1 MIIINKKIGNF
12 MNDNEV
18 ENLIKLEE
26 SSHKTSLNLIAS
38 ENYPSKDVLKACSS
52 IFSTK
57 YAEGYPG
64 ARYYEGCEIS
74 DDIENL
80 ARERAKELFKCDH
93 VNVQVHS
100 GTQANQAVFLS
111 VMKPEDNIL
120 SMKLDQGGHLSHGSK
135 VNFSG
140 KIYNCNFYGVDRET
154 ELIDFDQVKKI
165 ALEKRPRIIIC
176 GASAYSRIIDFK
188 KFSDIANEVG
198 AYLLS
203 DVAHISGLIAANVH
217 PSPVPHSDFVTTTTH
232 KTLRGPRGAMI
243 MCKNEFSNIIDKAVF
258 PGMQGGPFM
267 NMIAAKAVAYSE
279 ALNVNF
285 KDYSKQVVKNS
296 KKLSHVI
303 SSNGFRIVSGGTDNH
318 QFTIDL
324 SKNNLTGAEIA
335 TLLRNNG
342 IIANKNGIPYDN
354 FSPKITSGI
363 RLGTPALTTRGMKE
377 DQMEVLGN
385 LIVNII
391 NNRNDNNMLHKLSND
406 VKALASGFK
415 LPGVDN

>member
-1 MIIINKKIGNF
+1 MIDK
-12 MNDNEV
+12 EV
-18 ENLIKLEE
+18 KNLINLEE
-26 SSHKTSLNLIAS
+26 SSHRNSLNLIAS
-38 ENYPSKDVLKACSS
+38 ENYPSKDVLDACGS

-80 ARERAKELFKCDH
+80 AIERAKKLFKCDH

-111 VMKPEDNIL
+111 VMKPQDNIL

-140 KIYNCNFYGVDRET
+140 KIYDCNFYGVDRES
-154 ELIDFDQVKKI
+154 ELIDFHQVKRI
-165 ALEKRPRIIIC
+165 AMEKKPKIIIC
-176 GASAYSRIIDFK
+176 GASAYSRTIDFQ
-188 KFSDIANEVG
+188 KFSDIAKEVG

-203 DVAHISGLIAANVH
+203 DVAHISGLIAADVH
-217 PSPVPHSDFVTTTTH
+217 PSPVPYSDFVTTTTH

-267 NMIAAKAVAYSE
+267 NMIAAKAIAYSE
-279 ALNVNF
+279 ALGSEF
-285 KDYSKQVVKNS
+285 KNYSKQIVKNA
-296 KKLSHVI
+296 KKLSSTI
-303 SSNGFRIVSGGTDNH
+303 SSSGFRIVSGGTDNH

-324 SKNNLTGAEIA
+324 SRNNLTGAEIA
-335 TLLRNNG
+335 SLLRNSG

-354 FSPKITSGI
+354 HPPKITSGI
-363 RLGTPALTTRGMKE
+363 RLGTPALTSRGMKE
-377 DQMEVLGN
+377 DQMVTLGN
-385 LIVNII
+385 LIVDII
-391 NNRNDNNMLHKLSND
+391 NNRNDINTLNKLSND
-406 VKALASGFK
+406 VKALASSFK

>member
-1 MIIINKKIGNF
+1 MKDKEVKSLIN
-12 MNDNEV
+12 
-18 ENLIKLEE
+18 LEE
-26 SSHKTSLNLIAS
+26 ISHRTSLNLIAS
-38 ENYPSKDVLKACSS
+38 ENYPSKDVLNACGSV
-52 IFSTK
+52 FSTK

-80 ARERAKELFKCDH
+80 AIDRAKKLFGCEH

-111 VMKPEDNIL
+111 VMKPGDNIL

-140 KIYNCNFYGVDRET
+140 KIYDCNFYGVDRES

-165 ALEKRPRIIIC
+165 AFEKKPRIIIC
-176 GASAYSRIIDFK
+176 GASAYSRIIDFE
-188 KFSDIANEVG
+188 KFSNIAKEVG

-203 DVAHISGLIAANVH
+203 DIAHISGLVAANVH

-243 MCKNEFSNIIDKAVF
+243 MCKREFSNIVDKSVF

-267 NMIAAKAVAYSE
+267 NMVAAKAVAYNE
-279 ALNVNF
+279 ALNDEF
-285 KDYSKQVVKNS
+285 KSYAHQVVKNA
-296 KKLSHVI
+296 KKLSSII

-324 SKNNLTGAEIA
+324 SGNNMTGAEIA
-335 TLLRNNG
+335 ILLRKNG

-354 FSPKITSGI
+354 HPPKITSGI
-363 RLGTPALTTRGMKE
+363 RIGTPALTSRGMKE
-377 DQMEVLGN
+377 DQMDVLGN
-385 LIVNII
+385 LIVGII
-391 NNRNDNNMLHKLSND
+391 NNKNDNIMLNKLSND
-406 VKALASGFK
+406 VKALASAFK

>member
-1 MIIINKKIGNF
+1 MIDK
-12 MNDNEV
+12 EV
-18 ENLIKLEE
+18 KNLINLEE
-26 SSHKTSLNLIAS
+26 SSHRNSLNLIAS
-38 ENYPSKDVLKACSS
+38 ENYPSKDVLDACGS

-80 ARERAKELFKCDH
+80 AIERAKKLFKCDH

-111 VMKPEDNIL
+111 VMKPQDNIL

-140 KIYNCNFYGVDRET
+140 KIYDCNFYGVDRES
-154 ELIDFDQVKKI
+154 ELIDFDQVKRI
-165 ALEKRPRIIIC
+165 AMEKKPKIIIC
-176 GASAYSRIIDFK
+176 GASAYSRTIDFQ
-188 KFSDIANEVG
+188 KFSDIAKEVG

-203 DVAHISGLIAANVH
+203 DVAHISGLIAADIH
-217 PSPVPHSDFVTTTTH
+217 PSPVPYSDFVTTTTH

-243 MCKNEFSNIIDKAVF
+243 MSKNEFSNIIDKAVF

-267 NMIAAKAVAYSE
+267 NMLAAKAIAYSE
-279 ALNVNF
+279 ALGSEF
-285 KDYSKQVVKNS
+285 KNYSKQIVKNA
-296 KKLSHVI
+296 KKLSSTI
-303 SSNGFRIVSGGTDNH
+303 SSSGFRIVSGGTDNH

-324 SKNNLTGAEIA
+324 SRNNLTGAEIA
-335 TLLRNNG
+335 SLLRNSG

-354 FSPKITSGI
+354 LPPKITSGI
-363 RLGTPALTTRGMKE
+363 RLGTPALTSRGMKE
-377 DQMEVLGN
+377 DQMVTLGN
-385 LIVNII
+385 LIVDII
-391 NNRNDNNMLHKLSND
+391 NNRNDINTLNKLSND
-406 VKALASGFK
+406 VKALASSFK

>member
-1 MIIINKKIGNF
+1 MIDK
-12 MNDNEV
+12 EV
-18 ENLIKLEE
+18 KNLINLEE
-26 SSHKTSLNLIAS
+26 SSHRNSLNLIAS
-38 ENYPSKDVLKACSS
+38 ENYPSKDVLDACGS
-52 IFSTK
+52 IFTTK

-80 ARERAKELFKCDH
+80 AIERAKKLFKCDH

-111 VMKPEDNIL
+111 VMKPQDNIL

-140 KIYNCNFYGVDRET
+140 KIYDCNFYGVDRES
-154 ELIDFDQVKKI
+154 ELIDFHQVKRI
-165 ALEKRPRIIIC
+165 AMEKKPKIIIC
-176 GASAYSRIIDFK
+176 GASAYSRTIDFQ
-188 KFSDIANEVG
+188 KFSDIAKEVG

-203 DVAHISGLIAANVH
+203 DVAHISGLIAADVH
-217 PSPVPHSDFVTTTTH
+217 PSPVPYSDFVTTTTH

-267 NMIAAKAVAYSE
+267 NMIAAKAIAYSE
-279 ALNVNF
+279 ALGSEF
-285 KDYSKQVVKNS
+285 KNYSKQIVKNA
-296 KKLSHVI
+296 KKLSSTI
-303 SSNGFRIVSGGTDNH
+303 SSSGFRIVSGGTDNH

-324 SKNNLTGAEIA
+324 SRNNLTGAEIA
-335 TLLRNNG
+335 SLLRNSG

-354 FSPKITSGI
+354 HPPKITSGI
-363 RLGTPALTTRGMKE
+363 RLGTPALTSRGMKE
-377 DQMEVLGN
+377 DQMVTLGN
-385 LIVNII
+385 LIVDII
-391 NNRNDNNMLHKLSND
+391 NNRNDINTLNKLSND
-406 VKALASGFK
+406 VKALASSFK

>member
-1 MIIINKKIGNF
+1 MIDK
-12 MNDNEV
+12 EV
-18 ENLIKLEE
+18 KNLINLEE
-26 SSHKTSLNLIAS
+26 SSHRNSLNLIAS
-38 ENYPSKDVLKACSS
+38 ENYPSKDVLDACGS

-80 ARERAKELFKCDH
+80 AIERAKKLFKCDH

-100 GTQANQAVFLS
+100 GTQANQAIFLS
-111 VMKPEDNIL
+111 VMKPQDNIL

-140 KIYNCNFYGVDRET
+140 KIYDCNFYGVDRES
-154 ELIDFDQVKKI
+154 ELIDFDQVKRI
-165 ALEKRPRIIIC
+165 AMEKKPKIIIC
-176 GASAYSRIIDFK
+176 GASAYSRTIDFQ
-188 KFSDIANEVG
+188 KFSDIAKEVG

-203 DVAHISGLIAANVH
+203 DVAHISGLIAADVH
-217 PSPVPHSDFVTTTTH
+217 PSPVPYSDFVTTTTH

-243 MCKNEFSNIIDKAVF
+243 MSKNEFSNIIDKAVF

-267 NMIAAKAVAYSE
+267 NMLAAKAIAYSE
-279 ALNVNF
+279 ALGSEF
-285 KDYSKQVVKNS
+285 KNYSKQIVKNA
-296 KKLSHVI
+296 KKLSSTI
-303 SSNGFRIVSGGTDNH
+303 SSSGFRIVSGGTDNH

-324 SKNNLTGAEIA
+324 SRNNLTGAEIA
-335 TLLRNNG
+335 SLLRNSG

-354 FSPKITSGI
+354 LPPKITSGI
-363 RLGTPALTTRGMKE
+363 RLGTPALTSRGMKE
-377 DQMEVLGN
+377 DQMVTLGN
-385 LIVNII
+385 LIVDII
-391 NNRNDNNMLHKLSND
+391 NNRNDINTLNKLSND
-406 VKALASGFK
+406 VKALASSFK

>member
-1 MIIINKKIGNF
+1 MKDKEVKSLIN
-12 MNDNEV
+12 
-18 ENLIKLEE
+18 LEE
-26 SSHKTSLNLIAS
+26 ISHRTSLNLIAS
-38 ENYPSKDVLKACSS
+38 ENYPSKDVLNACGSV
-52 IFSTK
+52 FSTK

-80 ARERAKELFKCDH
+80 AIDRAKKLFGCEH

-111 VMKPEDNIL
+111 VMKPGDNIL

-140 KIYNCNFYGVDRET
+140 KIYDCNFYGVDRES

-165 ALEKRPRIIIC
+165 AFEKKPRIIIC
-176 GASAYSRIIDFK
+176 GASAYSRIIDFE
-188 KFSDIANEVG
+188 KFSNIAKEVG

-203 DVAHISGLIAANVH
+203 DIAHISGLVAANVH

-243 MCKNEFSNIIDKAVF
+243 MCKNEFSNIVDKSVF

-267 NMIAAKAVAYSE
+267 NMVAAKAVAYNE
-279 ALNVNF
+279 ALNDEF
-285 KDYSKQVVKNS
+285 KTYAHQVVNNA
-296 KKLSHVI
+296 KKLSSII

-324 SKNNLTGAEIA
+324 SGNNMTGAEIA
-335 TLLRNNG
+335 ILLRKNG

-354 FSPKITSGI
+354 HPPKITSGI
-363 RLGTPALTTRGMKE
+363 RIGTPALTSRGMKE
-377 DQMEVLGN
+377 DQMDVLGN
-385 LIVNII
+385 LIVGII
-391 NNRNDNNMLHKLSND
+391 NNRNDNIMLNKLSND
-406 VKALASGFK
+406 VKALASAFK

>member
-1 MIIINKKIGNF
+1 MIDK
-12 MNDNEV
+12 EV
-18 ENLIKLEE
+18 KNLINLEE
-26 SSHKTSLNLIAS
+26 SSHRNSLNLIAS
-38 ENYPSKDVLKACSS
+38 ENYPSKDVLDACGS

-80 ARERAKELFKCDH
+80 AIERAKKLFKCDH

-111 VMKPEDNIL
+111 VMKPQDNIL

-140 KIYNCNFYGVDRET
+140 KIYDCNFYGVDRES
-154 ELIDFDQVKKI
+154 ELIDFHQVKRI
-165 ALEKRPRIIIC
+165 AMEKKPKIIIC
-176 GASAYSRIIDFK
+176 GASAYSRTIDFQ
-188 KFSDIANEVG
+188 KFSDIAKEVG

-203 DVAHISGLIAANVH
+203 DVAHISGLIAADVH
-217 PSPVPHSDFVTTTTH
+217 PSPVPYSDFVTTTTH

-267 NMIAAKAVAYSE
+267 SMIAAKAIAYSE
-279 ALNVNF
+279 ALGSEF
-285 KDYSKQVVKNS
+285 KNYSKQIVKNA
-296 KKLSHVI
+296 KKLSSTI
-303 SSNGFRIVSGGTDNH
+303 SSSGFRIVSGGTDNH

-324 SKNNLTGAEIA
+324 SRNNLTGAEIA
-335 TLLRNNG
+335 SLLRNSG

-354 FSPKITSGI
+354 HPPKITSGI
-363 RLGTPALTTRGMKE
+363 RLGTPALTSRGMKE
-377 DQMEVLGN
+377 DQMVTLGN
-385 LIVNII
+385 LIVDII
-391 NNRNDNNMLHKLSND
+391 NNRNDINTLNKLSND
-406 VKALASGFK
+406 VKALASSFK

>member
-1 MIIINKKIGNF
+1 MKDKEVKSLIN
-12 MNDNEV
+12 
-18 ENLIKLEE
+18 LEE
-26 SSHKTSLNLIAS
+26 ISHRTSLNLIAS
-38 ENYPSKDVLKACSS
+38 ENYPSKDVLNACGSV
-52 IFSTK
+52 FSTK

-80 ARERAKELFKCDH
+80 AIDRAKKLFGCEH

-111 VMKPEDNIL
+111 VMKPGDNIL

-140 KIYNCNFYGVDRET
+140 KIYDCNFYGVDRES

-165 ALEKRPRIIIC
+165 AFEKKPRIIIC
-176 GASAYSRIIDFK
+176 GASAYSRIIDFE
-188 KFSDIANEVG
+188 KFSNIAKEVG

-203 DVAHISGLIAANVH
+203 DIAHISGLVAANVH

-243 MCKNEFSNIIDKAVF
+243 MCKNEFSNIVDKSVF

-267 NMIAAKAVAYSE
+267 NMVAAKAVAYNE
-279 ALNVNF
+279 ALNDEF
-285 KDYSKQVVKNS
+285 KTYAHQVVNNA
-296 KKLSHVI
+296 KKLSSII

-324 SKNNLTGAEIA
+324 SGNNMTGAEIA
-335 TLLRNNG
+335 ILLRKNG

-354 FSPKITSGI
+354 HPPKITSGI
-363 RLGTPALTTRGMKE
+363 RIGTPALTSRGMKE
-377 DQMEVLGN
+377 DQMDVLGN
-385 LIVNII
+385 LIVGII
-391 NNRNDNNMLHKLSND
+391 NNKNDNIMLNKLSND
-406 VKALASGFK
+406 VKALASAFK

>member
-1 MIIINKKIGNF
+1 MIDK
-12 MNDNEV
+12 EV
-18 ENLIKLEE
+18 KNLINLEE
-26 SSHKTSLNLIAS
+26 SSHRNSLNLIAS
-38 ENYPSKDVLKACSS
+38 ENYPSKDVLDACGS

-80 ARERAKELFKCDH
+80 AIERAKKLFKCDH

-111 VMKPEDNIL
+111 VMKPQDNIL

-140 KIYNCNFYGVDRET
+140 KIYDCNFYGVDRES
-154 ELIDFDQVKKI
+154 ELIDFHQVKRI
-165 ALEKRPRIIIC
+165 AMEKKPKVIIC
-176 GASAYSRIIDFK
+176 GASAYSRTIDFQ
-188 KFSDIANEVG
+188 KFSDIAKEVG

-203 DVAHISGLIAANVH
+203 DVAHISGLIAADVH
-217 PSPVPHSDFVTTTTH
+217 PSPVPYSDFVTTTTH

-243 MCKNEFSNIIDKAVF
+243 MCKNEFSNIIDKSVF

-267 NMIAAKAVAYSE
+267 NMIAAKAIAYSE
-279 ALNVNF
+279 ALGSEF
-285 KDYSKQVVKNS
+285 KNYSKQIVKNA
-296 KKLSHVI
+296 KKLSSTI
-303 SSNGFRIVSGGTDNH
+303 SSSGFRIVSGGTDNH

-324 SKNNLTGAEIA
+324 SRNNLTGAEIA
-335 TLLRNNG
+335 SLLRNSG

-354 FSPKITSGI
+354 HPPKITSGI
-363 RLGTPALTTRGMKE
+363 RLGTPALTSRGMKE
-377 DQMEVLGN
+377 DQMVTLGN
-385 LIVNII
+385 LIVDII
-391 NNRNDNNMLHKLSND
+391 NNRNDINTLNKLSND
-406 VKALASGFK
+406 VKALASSFK

>member
-1 MIIINKKIGNF
+1 
-12 MNDNEV
+12 MNDKEV
-18 ENLIKLEE
+18 ENLINLEE
-26 SSHKTSLNLIAS
+26 KSHKTSLNLIAS
-38 ENYPSKDVLKACSS
+38 ENYPSNDVLNACGS

-64 ARYYEGCEIS
+64 ARYYEGCEIT

-80 ARERAKELFKCDH
+80 AIERAKKLFKCDH

-120 SMKLDQGGHLSHGSK
+120 SMKLDQGGHLSQGSK

-140 KIYNCNFYGVDRET
+140 KIYDCNFYGVDRET
-154 ELIDFDQVKKI
+154 EIIDFDQVKKI
-165 ALEKRPRIIIC
+165 AFEKKPKIIIC
-176 GASAYSRIIDFK
+176 GASAYSRTIDFE

-243 MCKNEFSNIIDKAVF
+243 MCKKEFSNIIDKAVF
-258 PGMQGGPFM
+258 PGMQGGPFV
-267 NMIAAKAVAYSE
+267 NMIAAKAITYNE
-279 ALNVNF
+279 ALGIEF
-285 KDYSKQVVKNS
+285 KEYSKQVVKNA
-296 KKLSHVI
+296 KKLSSVI
-303 SSNGFRIVSGGTDNH
+303 SSGGFRIVSGGTDNH

-324 SKNNLTGAEIA
+324 SRNNLTGAEIA
-335 TLLRNNG
+335 TLLRSNG

-354 FSPKITSGI
+354 HPPKITSGI
-363 RLGTPALTTRGMKE
+363 RLGTPALTSRCMVE

-391 NNRNDNNMLHKLSND
+391 NNKDDNNMLNKLSND
-406 VKALASGFK
+406 VKALASAFK

>member
-1 MIIINKKIGNF
+1 MKDKEVKSLIN
-12 MNDNEV
+12 
-18 ENLIKLEE
+18 LEE
-26 SSHKTSLNLIAS
+26 ISHRTSLNLIAS
-38 ENYPSKDVLKACSS
+38 ENYPSKDVLNACGSV
-52 IFSTK
+52 FSTK

-80 ARERAKELFKCDH
+80 AIDRAKKLFGCEH

-111 VMKPEDNIL
+111 VMKPGDNIL

-140 KIYNCNFYGVDRET
+140 KIYDCNFYGVDRES

-165 ALEKRPRIIIC
+165 AFEKKPRIIIC
-176 GASAYSRIIDFK
+176 GASAYSRIIDFE
-188 KFSDIANEVG
+188 KFSNIAKEVG

-203 DVAHISGLIAANVH
+203 DIAHISGLVAANVH

-243 MCKNEFSNIIDKAVF
+243 MCKNEFSNIVDKSVF

-267 NMIAAKAVAYSE
+267 NMVAAKAVAYNE
-279 ALNVNF
+279 ALDDEF
-285 KDYSKQVVKNS
+285 KTYAHQVVNNA
-296 KKLSHVI
+296 KKLSNII

-324 SKNNLTGAEIA
+324 SGNNMTGAEIA
-335 TLLRNNG
+335 ILLRKNG

-354 FSPKITSGI
+354 HPPKITSGI
-363 RLGTPALTTRGMKE
+363 RIGTPALTSRGMKE
-377 DQMEVLGN
+377 DQMDVLGN
-385 LIVNII
+385 LIVGII
-391 NNRNDNNMLHKLSND
+391 NNRNDNIMLNKLSND
-406 VKALASGFK
+406 VKALASAFK

>member
-1 MIIINKKIGNF
+1 MKDKEVKSLIN
-12 MNDNEV
+12 
-18 ENLIKLEE
+18 LEE
-26 SSHKTSLNLIAS
+26 ISHRTSLNLIAS
-38 ENYPSKDVLKACSS
+38 ENYPSKDVLNACGS

-80 ARERAKELFKCDH
+80 AIDRAKKLFGCEH

-111 VMKPEDNIL
+111 VMKPGDNIL

-140 KIYNCNFYGVDRET
+140 KIYDCNFYGVDRES

-165 ALEKRPRIIIC
+165 AFEKKPRIIIC
-176 GASAYSRIIDFK
+176 GASAYSRIIDFE
-188 KFSDIANEVG
+188 KFSNIAKEVG

-203 DVAHISGLIAANVH
+203 DIAHISGLVAANVH

-243 MCKNEFSNIIDKAVF
+243 MCKNEFSNIVDKSVF

-267 NMIAAKAVAYSE
+267 NMVAAKAVAYNE
-279 ALNVNF
+279 ALNDEF
-285 KDYSKQVVKNS
+285 KTYAHQVVNNA
-296 KKLSHVI
+296 KKLSSII

-324 SKNNLTGAEIA
+324 SENNMTGAEIA
-335 TLLRNNG
+335 ILLRKNG

-354 FSPKITSGI
+354 HPPKITSGI
-363 RLGTPALTTRGMKE
+363 RIGTPALTSRGMKE
-377 DQMEVLGN
+377 DQMDVLGN
-385 LIVNII
+385 LIVGII
-391 NNRNDNNMLHKLSND
+391 NNKNDNIMLNKLSND
-406 VKALASGFK
+406 VKALASAFK

>member
-1 MIIINKKIGNF
+1 MKDKEVKSLIN
-12 MNDNEV
+12 
-18 ENLIKLEE
+18 LEE
-26 SSHKTSLNLIAS
+26 ISHRTSLNLIAS
-38 ENYPSKDVLKACSS
+38 ENYPSKDVLNACGS

-80 ARERAKELFKCDH
+80 AIDRAKKLFGCEH

-111 VMKPEDNIL
+111 VMKPGDNIL

-140 KIYNCNFYGVDRET
+140 KIYDCNFYGVDRES

-165 ALEKRPRIIIC
+165 AFEKKPRIIIC
-176 GASAYSRIIDFK
+176 GASAYSRIIDFE
-188 KFSDIANEVG
+188 KFSNIAKEIG

-203 DVAHISGLIAANVH
+203 DIAHISGLVAANAH

-243 MCKNEFSNIIDKAVF
+243 MCKNEFSNIVDKSVF

-267 NMIAAKAVAYSE
+267 NMVAAKAVAYNE
-279 ALNVNF
+279 ALNDEF
-285 KDYSKQVVKNS
+285 KTYAHQVVNNA
-296 KKLSHVI
+296 KKLSSII

-324 SKNNLTGAEIA
+324 SENNMTGAEIA
-335 TLLRNNG
+335 ILLRKNG

-354 FSPKITSGI
+354 HPPKITSGI
-363 RLGTPALTTRGMKE
+363 RIGTPALTSRGMKE
-377 DQMEVLGN
+377 DQMDVLGN
-385 LIVNII
+385 LIVGII
-391 NNRNDNNMLHKLSND
+391 NNKNDNIMLNKLSND
-406 VKALASGFK
+406 VKALASAFK

>member
-1 MIIINKKIGNF
+1 MKDKEVKSLIN
-12 MNDNEV
+12 
-18 ENLIKLEE
+18 LEE
-26 SSHKTSLNLIAS
+26 ISHRTSLNLIAS
-38 ENYPSKDVLKACSS
+38 ENYPSKDVLNACGSV
-52 IFSTK
+52 FSTK

-80 ARERAKELFKCDH
+80 AIDRAKKLFGCEH

-111 VMKPEDNIL
+111 AMKPGDNIL

-140 KIYNCNFYGVDRET
+140 KIYDCNFYGVDRES

-165 ALEKRPRIIIC
+165 AFEKKPRIIIC
-176 GASAYSRIIDFK
+176 GASAYSRIIDFE
-188 KFSDIANEVG
+188 KFSNIAKEVG

-203 DVAHISGLIAANVH
+203 DIAHISGLVAANVH

-243 MCKNEFSNIIDKAVF
+243 MCKNEFSNIVDKSVF

-267 NMIAAKAVAYSE
+267 NMVAAKAVAYNE
-279 ALNVNF
+279 ALDDEF
-285 KDYSKQVVKNS
+285 KTYAHQVVNNA
-296 KKLSHVI
+296 KKLSNII

-324 SKNNLTGAEIA
+324 SGNNMTGAEIA
-335 TLLRNNG
+335 ILLRKNG

-354 FSPKITSGI
+354 HPPKITSGI
-363 RLGTPALTTRGMKE
+363 RIGTPALTSRGMKE
-377 DQMEVLGN
+377 DQMDVLGN
-385 LIVNII
+385 LIVGII
-391 NNRNDNNMLHKLSND
+391 NNRNDNIMLNKLSND
-406 VKALASGFK
+406 VKALASAFK

>member
-1 MIIINKKIGNF
+1 MKDKEVKSLIN
-12 MNDNEV
+12 
-18 ENLIKLEE
+18 LEE
-26 SSHKTSLNLIAS
+26 ISHRTSLNLIAS
-38 ENYPSKDVLKACSS
+38 ENYPSKDVLNACGSV
-52 IFSTK
+52 FSTK

-80 ARERAKELFKCDH
+80 AIDRAKKLFGCEH

-111 VMKPEDNIL
+111 AMKPGDNIL

-140 KIYNCNFYGVDRET
+140 KIYDCNFYGVDRES

-165 ALEKRPRIIIC
+165 AFEKKPRIIIC
-176 GASAYSRIIDFK
+176 GASAYSRIIDFEE
-188 KFSDIANEVG
+188 FSNIAKEVG

-203 DVAHISGLIAANVH
+203 DIAHISGLVAANVH

-243 MCKNEFSNIIDKAVF
+243 MCKNEFSNIVDKSVF

-267 NMIAAKAVAYSE
+267 NMVAAKAVAYNE
-279 ALNVNF
+279 ALDDEF
-285 KDYSKQVVKNS
+285 KTYARQVVNNA
-296 KKLSHVI
+296 KKLSNII

-324 SKNNLTGAEIA
+324 SGNNMTGAEIA
-335 TLLRNNG
+335 ILLRKNG

-354 FSPKITSGI
+354 HPPKITSGI
-363 RLGTPALTTRGMKE
+363 RIGTPALTSRGMKE
-377 DQMEVLGN
+377 DQMDVLGN
-385 LIVNII
+385 LIVGII
-391 NNRNDNNMLHKLSND
+391 NNRNDNIMLNKLSND
-406 VKALASGFK
+406 VKALASAFK

>member
-1 MIIINKKIGNF
+1 MKDIQVN
-12 MNDNEV
+12 
-18 ENLIKLEE
+18 NLIKAEE
-26 SSHKTSLNLIAS
+26 KSHKSSLNLIAS
-38 ENYPSKDVLKACSS
+38 ENYPSKNVLKACSS

-74 DDIENL
+74 DDIEKL
-80 ARERAKELFKCDH
+80 AINRAKLLFNAEH

-111 VMKPEDNIL
+111 VMKSGDNIL

-140 KIYNCNFYGVDRET
+140 KIYDCNFYGVDRES

-165 ALEKRPRIIIC
+165 ALEKKPKVIIC
-176 GASAYSRIIDFK
+176 GASAYSRIIDFE
-188 KFSDIANEVG
+188 KFSNIAKEVG

-203 DVAHISGLIAANVH
+203 DIAHISGLIAANVH

-243 MCKNEFSNIIDKAVF
+243 MCKKEFSNIVDKSVF

-267 NMIAAKAVAYSE
+267 NMVAAKAVAYNE
-279 ALNVNF
+279 ALNDEF
-285 KDYSKQVVKNS
+285 KSYANQVVNNA
-296 KKLSHVI
+296 KKLSSII

-324 SKNNLTGAEIA
+324 SKNNLTGSEISS
-335 TLLRNNG
+335 LLRSVG
-342 IIANKNGIPYDN
+342 IIVNKNGIPYDN
-354 FSPKITSGI
+354 HPPKITSGI
-363 RLGTPALTTRGMKE
+363 RIGTPALTSRGMKE
-377 DQMEVLGN
+377 DQMDVLGN
-385 LIVNII
+385 LIVGII
-391 NNRNDNNMLHKLSND
+391 NNRNDNNVLDKLSND
-406 VKALASGFK
+406 VKALASAFK
-415 LPGVDN
+415 LPGVDY

>member
-1 MIIINKKIGNF
+1 MKDKEVKSLIN
-12 MNDNEV
+12 
-18 ENLIKLEE
+18 LEE
-26 SSHKTSLNLIAS
+26 ISHRTSLNLIAS
-38 ENYPSKDVLKACSS
+38 ENYPSKDVLSACGSV
-52 IFSTK
+52 FSTK

-80 ARERAKELFKCDH
+80 AIDRAKKLFGCEH

-111 VMKPEDNIL
+111 VMKPGDNIL

-140 KIYNCNFYGVDRET
+140 KIYDCNFYGVDRES

-165 ALEKRPRIIIC
+165 AFEKKPRIIIC
-176 GASAYSRIIDFK
+176 GASAYSRIIDFE
-188 KFSDIANEVG
+188 KFSNIAKEVG

-203 DVAHISGLIAANVH
+203 DIAHISGLVAANVH

-243 MCKNEFSNIIDKAVF
+243 MCKNEFSNIVDKSVF

-267 NMIAAKAVAYSE
+267 NMVAAKAVAYNE
-279 ALNVNF
+279 ALNDEF
-285 KDYSKQVVKNS
+285 KSYAHQVVNNA
-296 KKLSHVI
+296 KKLSSII

-324 SKNNLTGAEIA
+324 SGNNMTGAEIA
-335 TLLRNNG
+335 ILLRKNG

-354 FSPKITSGI
+354 HPPKITSGI
-363 RLGTPALTTRGMKE
+363 RIGTPALTSRGMKE
-377 DQMEVLGN
+377 DQMDVLGN
-385 LIVNII
+385 LIVGII
-391 NNRNDNNMLHKLSND
+391 NNKNDNIMLNKLSND
-406 VKALASGFK
+406 VKALASAFK

>member
-1 MIIINKKIGNF
+1 
-12 MNDNEV
+12 MNDKEV
-18 ENLIKLEE
+18 KNLINLEE
-26 SSHKTSLNLIAS
+26 KSHKTSLNLIAS
-38 ENYPSKDVLKACSS
+38 ENYPSNDVLNACGS

-64 ARYYEGCEIS
+64 ARYYEGCEIT

-80 ARERAKELFKCDH
+80 AIERAKKLFKCDH

-140 KIYNCNFYGVDRET
+140 KIYDCNFYGVDRET
-154 ELIDFDQVKKI
+154 EIIDFDQVKKI
-165 ALEKRPRIIIC
+165 AFEKKPKIIIC
-176 GASAYSRIIDFK
+176 GASAYSRTIDFE

-243 MCKNEFSNIIDKAVF
+243 MCKKEFSNIIDKAVF
-258 PGMQGGPFM
+258 PGMQGGPFV
-267 NMIAAKAVAYSE
+267 NMIAAKAIAYNE
-279 ALNVNF
+279 ALGIEF
-285 KDYSKQVVKNS
+285 KEYSKQVVKNA
-296 KKLSHVI
+296 
-303 SSNGFRIVSGGTDNH
+303 RIPKSVTKSTR
-318 QFTIDL
+318 TI
-324 SKNNLTGAEIA
+324 I
-335 TLLRNNG
+335 
-342 IIANKNGIPYDN
+342 
-354 FSPKITSGI
+354 FSY
-363 RLGTPALTTRGMKE
+363 L
-377 DQMEVLGN
+377 
-385 LIVNII
+385 
-391 NNRNDNNMLHKLSND
+391 
-406 VKALASGFK
+406 
-415 LPGVDN
+415 

>member
-1 MIIINKKIGNF
+1 
-12 MNDNEV
+12 MNDKEV
-18 ENLIKLEE
+18 ENLINLEE
-26 SSHKTSLNLIAS
+26 KSHKTSLNLIAS
-38 ENYPSKDVLKACSS
+38 ENYPSNDVLNACGS

-64 ARYYEGCEIS
+64 ARYYEGCEIT

-80 ARERAKELFKCDH
+80 AIERAKKLFKCDH

-140 KIYNCNFYGVDRET
+140 KIYDCNFYGVDRET
-154 ELIDFDQVKKI
+154 EIIDFDQVKKI
-165 ALEKRPRIIIC
+165 AFEKKPKIIIC
-176 GASAYSRIIDFK
+176 GASAYSRTINFE

-243 MCKNEFSNIIDKAVF
+243 MCKKEFSNIIDKAVF
-258 PGMQGGPFM
+258 PGMQGGPFV
-267 NMIAAKAVAYSE
+267 NMIAAKAITYNE
-279 ALNVNF
+279 ALGIEF
-285 KDYSKQVVKNS
+285 KEYSKQVVKNA
-296 KKLSHVI
+296 KKLSSVI
-303 SSNGFRIVSGGTDNH
+303 SSGGFRIVSGGTDNH

-324 SKNNLTGAEIA
+324 SRNNLTGAEIA
-335 TLLRNNG
+335 TLLRSNG

-354 FSPKITSGI
+354 HPPKITSGI
-363 RLGTPALTTRGMKE
+363 RLGTPALTSRGMVE

-391 NNRNDNNMLHKLSND
+391 NNKDDNNMLNKLSND
-406 VKALASGFK
+406 VKALASAFK

>member
-1 MIIINKKIGNF
+1 
-12 MNDNEV
+12 MNDKEV
-18 ENLIKLEE
+18 KNLINLEE
-26 SSHKTSLNLIAS
+26 SSHKNSLNLIAS
-38 ENYPSKDVLKACSS
+38 ENYPSKDVLYACGS

-80 ARERAKELFKCDH
+80 AIERAKKLFKCDH

-111 VMKPEDNIL
+111 VMKPQDNIL

-140 KIYNCNFYGVDRET
+140 KIYDCNFYGVDRES

-165 ALEKRPRIIIC
+165 AIEKKPKIIIC
-176 GASAYSRIIDFK
+176 GASAYSRTIDFE
-188 KFSDIANEVG
+188 KFSDIAKEVG

-203 DVAHISGLIAANVH
+203 DVAHISGLIAADVH
-217 PSPVPHSDFVTTTTH
+217 PSPVPYSDFVTTTTH

-267 NMIAAKAVAYSE
+267 NMIAAKAIAYSE
-279 ALNVNF
+279 ALGSEF
-285 KDYSKQVVKNS
+285 KNYSKQILKNA
-296 KKLSHVI
+296 KKLSSTI
-303 SSNGFRIVSGGTDNH
+303 SSSGFRIVSGGTDNH

-335 TLLRNNG
+335 ILLRKNG

-354 FSPKITSGI
+354 HPPKITSGI
-363 RLGTPALTTRGMKE
+363 RLGTPALTSRGMKE
-377 DQMEVLGN
+377 DQMVTLGN
-385 LIVNII
+385 LIVEIF
-391 NNRNDNNMLHKLSND
+391 NNRNDNNTLYKLSND
-406 VKALASGFK
+406 VKALASAFK

>member
-1 MIIINKKIGNF
+1 
-12 MNDNEV
+12 MNDKEV
-18 ENLIKLEE
+18 KNLINFEE
-26 SSHKTSLNLIAS
+26 SSHKNSLNLIAS
-38 ENYPSKDVLKACSS
+38 ENYPSKDVLYACSS

-80 ARERAKELFKCDH
+80 AIERAKKLFKCDH

-111 VMKPEDNIL
+111 VMKPQDNIL

-140 KIYNCNFYGVDRET
+140 KIYDCNFYGVDRES

-165 ALEKRPRIIIC
+165 AIEKKPKIIIC
-176 GASAYSRIIDFK
+176 GASAYSRTIDFE
-188 KFSDIANEVG
+188 KFSDIAKEVG

-203 DVAHISGLIAANVH
+203 DVAHISGLIAADVH
-217 PSPVPHSDFVTTTTH
+217 PSPVPYSDFVTTTTH
-232 KTLRGPRGAMI
+232 NTLRGPRGAMI

-267 NMIAAKAVAYSE
+267 NMIAAKAIAYSE
-279 ALNVNF
+279 ALGSEF
-285 KDYSKQVVKNS
+285 KNYSKQILKNA
-296 KKLSHVI
+296 KKLSSTI
-303 SSNGFRIVSGGTDNH
+303 SSSGFRIVSGGTDNH

-335 TLLRNNG
+335 ILLRKNG

-354 FSPKITSGI
+354 HPPKITSGI
-363 RLGTPALTTRGMKE
+363 RLGTPALTSRGMKE
-377 DQMEVLGN
+377 DQMVTLGN
-385 LIVNII
+385 LIVEII
-391 NNRNDNNMLHKLSND
+391 NNRNDNNTLNKLSND
-406 VKALASGFK
+406 VKALASAFK

>member
-1 MIIINKKIGNF
+1 
-12 MNDNEV
+12 MNDFEV
-18 ENLIKLEE
+18 KNLINLEE
-26 SSHKTSLNLIAS
+26 KSHKTSLNLIAS
-38 ENYPSKDVLKACSS
+38 ENYPSIDVLNACSS
-52 IFSTK
+52 IFSAK

-64 ARYYEGCEIS
+64 ARYYEGCEIA

-80 ARERAKELFKCDH
+80 AIERAKKLFQCDH

-140 KIYNCNFYGVDRET
+140 KIYECNFYGVDRET
-154 ELIDFDQVKKI
+154 EKIDFDQVKKI
-165 ALEKRPRIIIC
+165 ALEKKPKIIIC
-176 GASAYSRIIDFK
+176 GASAYSRTIDFE
-188 KFSDIANEVG
+188 KFSGIANEVG

-243 MCKNEFSNIIDKAVF
+243 MCKKEFSNIIDKSVF

-267 NMIAAKAVAYSE
+267 NMIAAKAIAFNE
-279 ALNVNF
+279 ALGAQF
-285 KDYSKQVVKNS
+285 KDYSKQVVKNA
-296 KKLSHVI
+296 KKLSNVI
-303 SSNGFRIVSGGTDNH
+303 SSGGFRIVSGGTDNH

-324 SKNNLTGAEIA
+324 SKNDLTGAEIA

-354 FSPKITSGI
+354 HPPKITSGI
-363 RLGTPALTTRGMKE
+363 RLGTPALTSRGMVE

-391 NNRNDNNMLHKLSND
+391 NYRNDNNMLNKLSNN
-406 VKALASGFK
+406 VKALASAFE

>member
-1 MIIINKKIGNF
+1 MIDK
-12 MNDNEV
+12 EV
-18 ENLIKLEE
+18 KNLINLEE
-26 SSHKTSLNLIAS
+26 SSHRNSLNLIAS
-38 ENYPSKDVLKACSS
+38 ENYPSKDVLDACGS

-80 ARERAKELFKCDH
+80 AIERAKKLFKCDH

-111 VMKPEDNIL
+111 VMKPQDNIL

-140 KIYNCNFYGVDRET
+140 KIYDCNFYGVDRES
-154 ELIDFDQVKKI
+154 ELIDFHQVKRI
-165 ALEKRPRIIIC
+165 AMEKKPKIIIC
-176 GASAYSRIIDFK
+176 GASAYSRTIDFQ
-188 KFSDIANEVG
+188 KFSDIAKEVG

-203 DVAHISGLIAANVH
+203 DVAHISGLIAADVH
-217 PSPVPHSDFVTTTTH
+217 PSPVPYSDFVTTTTH

-243 MCKNEFSNIIDKAVF
+243 MCKNEFSNIIDKSVF

-267 NMIAAKAVAYSE
+267 NMIAAKAIAYSE
-279 ALNVNF
+279 ALGSEF
-285 KDYSKQVVKNS
+285 KNYSIQIVKNA
-296 KKLSHVI
+296 KKLSSTI
-303 SSNGFRIVSGGTDNH
+303 SSSGFRIVSGGTDNH

-324 SKNNLTGAEIA
+324 SRNNLTGAEIA
-335 TLLRNNG
+335 SLLRNSG

-354 FSPKITSGI
+354 HPPKITSGI
-363 RLGTPALTTRGMKE
+363 RLGTPALTSRGMKE
-377 DQMEVLGN
+377 DQMITLGN
-385 LIVNII
+385 LIVDII
-391 NNRNDNNMLHKLSND
+391 NNRNDINTLNKLSND
-406 VKALASGFK
+406 VKALASSFK

>member
-1 MIIINKKIGNF
+1 
-12 MNDNEV
+12 MNDKEV
-18 ENLIKLEE
+18 KNLINLEE
-26 SSHKTSLNLIAS
+26 SSHKNSLNLIAS
-38 ENYPSKDVLKACSS
+38 ENYPSKDVLYACGS

-80 ARERAKELFKCDH
+80 AIERAKKLFKCDH

-100 GTQANQAVFLS
+100 GSQANQAVFLS
-111 VMKPEDNIL
+111 VMKPQDNIL

-140 KIYNCNFYGVDRET
+140 KIYDCNFYGVDRES

-165 ALEKRPRIIIC
+165 AIEKKPKIIIC
-176 GASAYSRIIDFK
+176 GASAYSRTIDFE
-188 KFSDIANEVG
+188 KFSDIAKEVG

-203 DVAHISGLIAANVH
+203 DVAHISGLIAADVH
-217 PSPVPHSDFVTTTTH
+217 PSPVPYSDFVTTTTH

-267 NMIAAKAVAYSE
+267 NMIAAKAIAYSE
-279 ALNVNF
+279 ALGSEF
-285 KDYSKQVVKNS
+285 KNYSKQILKNA
-296 KKLSHVI
+296 KKLSSTI

-335 TLLRNNG
+335 ILLRKNG

-354 FSPKITSGI
+354 HPPKITSGI
-363 RLGTPALTTRGMKE
+363 RLGTPALTSRGMKE
-377 DQMEVLGN
+377 DQMVTLGN
-385 LIVNII
+385 LIVEII
-391 NNRNDNNMLHKLSND
+391 NNRNDNNTLNKLSND
-406 VKALASGFK
+406 VKALASAFK

>member
-1 MIIINKKIGNF
+1 MIDK
-12 MNDNEV
+12 EV
-18 ENLIKLEE
+18 KNLINLEE
-26 SSHKTSLNLIAS
+26 SSHRNSLNLIAS
-38 ENYPSKDVLKACSS
+38 ENYPSKDVLDACGS

-80 ARERAKELFKCDH
+80 AIERAKKLFKCDH

-111 VMKPEDNIL
+111 VMKPQDNIL

-140 KIYNCNFYGVDRET
+140 KIYDCNFYGVDRES
-154 ELIDFDQVKKI
+154 ELIDFDQVKRI
-165 ALEKRPRIIIC
+165 AMEKKPKIIIC
-176 GASAYSRIIDFK
+176 GASAYSRTIDFQ
-188 KFSDIANEVG
+188 KFSDIAKEVG

-203 DVAHISGLIAANVH
+203 DVAHISGLIAADVH
-217 PSPVPHSDFVTTTTH
+217 PSPVPYSDFVTTTTH

-267 NMIAAKAVAYSE
+267 NMIAAKAIAYSE
-279 ALNVNF
+279 ALGSEF
-285 KDYSKQVVKNS
+285 KNYSKQIVKNA
-296 KKLSHVI
+296 KKLSSTI
-303 SSNGFRIVSGGTDNH
+303 SSSGFRIVSGGTDNH

-324 SKNNLTGAEIA
+324 SRNNLTGAEIA
-335 TLLRNNG
+335 SLLRNSG

-354 FSPKITSGI
+354 HPPKITSGI
-363 RLGTPALTTRGMKE
+363 RLGTPALTSRGMKE
-377 DQMEVLGN
+377 DQMVTLGN
-385 LIVNII
+385 LIVDII
-391 NNRNDNNMLHKLSND
+391 NNRNDINTLNKLSND
-406 VKALASGFK
+406 VKALASSFK

>member
-1 MIIINKKIGNF
+1 
-12 MNDNEV
+12 MNDKEV
-18 ENLIKLEE
+18 KNLINLEE
-26 SSHKTSLNLIAS
+26 KSHKTSLNLIAS
-38 ENYPSKDVLKACSS
+38 ENYPSNDVLNACGS

-64 ARYYEGCEIS
+64 ARYYEGCEIT

-80 ARERAKELFKCDH
+80 AIERAKKLFKCDH

-140 KIYNCNFYGVDRET
+140 KIYDCNFYGVDRET
-154 ELIDFDQVKKI
+154 EIIDFDQVKKI
-165 ALEKRPRIIIC
+165 AFEKKPKIIIC
-176 GASAYSRIIDFK
+176 GASAYSRTIDFE

-243 MCKNEFSNIIDKAVF
+243 MCKKEFSNIIDKAVF
-258 PGMQGGPFM
+258 PGMQGGPFV
-267 NMIAAKAVAYSE
+267 NMIAAKAIAYNE
-279 ALNVNF
+279 ALGIEF
-285 KDYSKQVVKNS
+285 KEYSKQVVKNA
-296 KKLSHVI
+296 KKLSSVI
-303 SSNGFRIVSGGTDNH
+303 SSGGFRIVSGGTDNH

-324 SKNNLTGAEIA
+324 SRNNLTGAEIA
-335 TLLRNNG
+335 TLLRSNG

-354 FSPKITSGI
+354 HPPKITSGI
-363 RLGTPALTTRGMKE
+363 RLGTPALTSRGMVE

-391 NNRNDNNMLHKLSND
+391 NNKDDNNMLNKLSND
-406 VKALASGFK
+406 VKALASAFK

>member
-1 MIIINKKIGNF
+1 MKD
-12 MNDNEV
+12 MEV
-18 ENLIKLEE
+18 KNLINLEE
-26 SSHKTSLNLIAS
+26 ISHKTSLNLIAS
-38 ENYPSKDVLKACSS
+38 ENYPSKDVLNACSS
-52 IFSTK
+52 VFSTK

-80 ARERAKELFKCDH
+80 AIDRAKKLFGCEH

-111 VMKPEDNIL
+111 VMRPEDNIL

-140 KIYNCNFYGVDRET
+140 KIYECNFYGVDRES

-165 ALEKRPRIIIC
+165 ALEKKPKIIIC
-176 GASAYSRIIDFK
+176 GASAYSRLIDFE
-188 KFSDIANEVG
+188 KFSNIAKEAG

-203 DVAHISGLIAANVH
+203 DIAHISGLVAANVH
-217 PSPVPHSDFVTTTTH
+217 PSPTPYSDFVTTTTH

-243 MCKNEFSNIIDKAVF
+243 MCKKEFSNIVDKSVF

-267 NMIAAKAVAYSE
+267 NMVAAKAVAYNE
-279 ALNVNF
+279 ALNDEF
-285 KDYSKQVVKNS
+285 KSYAKQVVINA
-296 KKLSHVI
+296 KKLSSVI

-335 TLLRNNG
+335 SLLRRNG

-354 FSPKITSGI
+354 HPPKITSGI
-363 RLGTPALTTRGMKE
+363 RIGTPALTSRGMKE
-377 DQMEVLGN
+377 DQMDILGN
-385 LIVNII
+385 LIVGII
-391 NNRNDNNMLHKLSND
+391 NNRNDNNMLNKLSND
-406 VKALASGFK
+406 VKALASDFK
-415 LPGVDN
+415 LPGVDY

>member
-1 MIIINKKIGNF
+1 MIDK
-12 MNDNEV
+12 EV
-18 ENLIKLEE
+18 KNLINLEE
-26 SSHKTSLNLIAS
+26 KSHKDSLNLIAS
-38 ENYPSKDVLKACSS
+38 ENYPSNDVLNACGS

-64 ARYYEGCEIS
+64 ARYYEGCEIT

-80 ARERAKELFKCDH
+80 AIERAKKLFKCDH

-135 VNFSG
+135 VNYSG
-140 KIYNCNFYGVDRET
+140 KIYECNFYGVDRET
-154 ELIDFDQVKKI
+154 EIIDFDQVKKI
-165 ALEKRPRIIIC
+165 ALEKKPKIIIC
-176 GASAYSRIIDFK
+176 GASAYSRTIDFE

-243 MCKNEFSNIIDKAVF
+243 MCKKEFANIIDKAVF
-258 PGMQGGPFM
+258 PGMQGGPFV
-267 NMIAAKAVAYSE
+267 NMIAAKAIAYNE
-279 ALNVNF
+279 ALGIEF
-285 KDYSKQVVKNS
+285 KEYSKQVVKNA
-296 KKLSHVI
+296 KKLSSVI
-303 SSNGFRIVSGGTDNH
+303 SSGGFRIVSGGTDNH

-324 SKNNLTGAEIA
+324 SRNNLTGAEIA

-354 FSPKITSGI
+354 HPPKITSGI
-363 RLGTPALTTRGMKE
+363 RLGTPALTSRGMEE

-385 LIVNII
+385 LIINII
-391 NNRNDNNMLHKLSND
+391 NNRNDNNMLNKLSND

-415 LPGVDN
+415 LPGVDK

>member
-1 MIIINKKIGNF
+1 MIDK
-12 MNDNEV
+12 EV
-18 ENLIKLEE
+18 KNLINLEE
-26 SSHKTSLNLIAS
+26 SSHRNSLNLIAS
-38 ENYPSKDVLKACSS
+38 ENYPSKDVLDACGS

-80 ARERAKELFKCDH
+80 AIERAKKLFKCDH

-111 VMKPEDNIL
+111 VMKPQDNIL

-140 KIYNCNFYGVDRET
+140 KIYDCNFYGVDRES
-154 ELIDFDQVKKI
+154 ELIDFDQVKRI
-165 ALEKRPRIIIC
+165 AIEKKPKIIIC
-176 GASAYSRIIDFK
+176 GASAYSRTIDFQ
-188 KFSDIANEVG
+188 KFSDIAKEVG

-203 DVAHISGLIAANVH
+203 DVAHISGLIAADVH
-217 PSPVPHSDFVTTTTH
+217 PSPVPYSDFVTTTTH

-243 MCKNEFSNIIDKAVF
+243 MSKNEFSNIIDKAVF

-267 NMIAAKAVAYSE
+267 NMLAAKAIAYSE
-279 ALNVNF
+279 ALGSEF
-285 KDYSKQVVKNS
+285 KNYSKQIVKNA
-296 KKLSHVI
+296 KKLSNTI
-303 SSNGFRIVSGGTDNH
+303 SSSGFRIVSGGTDNH

-324 SKNNLTGAEIA
+324 SRNNLTGAEIA
-335 TLLRNNG
+335 SLLRNSG

-354 FSPKITSGI
+354 LPPKITSGI
-363 RLGTPALTTRGMKE
+363 RLGTPALTSRGMKE
-377 DQMEVLGN
+377 DQMVTLGN
-385 LIVNII
+385 LIVDII
-391 NNRNDNNMLHKLSND
+391 NNRNDINTLNKLSND
-406 VKALASGFK
+406 VKALASSFK

>member
-1 MIIINKKIGNF
+1 MIDK
-12 MNDNEV
+12 EV
-18 ENLIKLEE
+18 KNLINLEE
-26 SSHKTSLNLIAS
+26 SSHRNSLNLIAS
-38 ENYPSKDVLKACSS
+38 ENYPSKDVLDACGS

-80 ARERAKELFKCDH
+80 AIERAKKLFKCDH

-111 VMKPEDNIL
+111 VMKPQDNIL

-140 KIYNCNFYGVDRET
+140 KIYDCNFYGVDRES
-154 ELIDFDQVKKI
+154 ELIDFDQVKRI
-165 ALEKRPRIIIC
+165 AIEKKPKIIIC
-176 GASAYSRIIDFK
+176 GASAYSRTIDFQ
-188 KFSDIANEVG
+188 KFSDIAKEVG

-203 DVAHISGLIAANVH
+203 DVAHISGLIAADVH
-217 PSPVPHSDFVTTTTH
+217 PSPVPYSDFVTTTTH

-243 MCKNEFSNIIDKAVF
+243 MSKNEFSNIIDKAVF

-267 NMIAAKAVAYSE
+267 NMLAAKAIAYSE
-279 ALNVNF
+279 ALGSEF
-285 KDYSKQVVKNS
+285 KNYSKQIVKNA
-296 KKLSHVI
+296 KKLSSTI
-303 SSNGFRIVSGGTDNH
+303 SSSGFRIVSGGTDNH

-324 SKNNLTGAEIA
+324 SRNNLTGAEIA
-335 TLLRNNG
+335 SLLRNSG

-354 FSPKITSGI
+354 LPPKITSGI
-363 RLGTPALTTRGMKE
+363 RLGTPALTSRGMKE
-377 DQMEVLGN
+377 DQMVTLGN
-385 LIVNII
+385 LIVDII
-391 NNRNDNNMLHKLSND
+391 NNRNDINTLNKLSND
-406 VKALASGFK
+406 VKALASSFK